1 MPKYIILLLTALLFN
16 ACIRKVENPSWKSN
30 VLVPVANTKLD
41 LNNFLKD
48 TLIST
53 NQDSSL
59 SLVTSIPFEG
69 ISFDTLI
76 KFDTITFDQS
86 YNLQT
91 LKINGNKIR
100 QRFTLGQLLA
110 NNPLGGLITNS
121 HGTTIDPFV
130 AGLLPQTFDL
140 GPIGPLDYD
149 ASAFF
154 KIATIKTGL
163 LTVEITNNLPV
174 DILDASFR
182 LINKIRTDTVLAKDN
197 IQIIGKGATSVFK
210 DSLNGKTVE
219 STLQAL
225 IKKMLA
231 NTDRLKTEIIDTS
244 AAITIDLT
252 LSEITVSDAEA
263 VFPPQNVIDEKTN
276 ISFEKMGKYE
286 IKNTKLKSG
295 KVVIHVESTAQDTLY
310 FDYIIPSITAGGVP
324 FTTSE
329 KVNPA
334 TPSAAAVYDKV
345 FDFTD
350 WNLDLS
356 KKAIW
361 TNGVITSYI
370 DTVNTF
376 QSILVGRI
384 ESNGKIRHLTLADYL
399 KVNLTMKDLVAAEAT
414 GYLGDTTISI
424 SGETVIEDFKKY
436 NSSVVNFEKA
446 NLSLKINNGIGVPLE
461 TKINNFTAE
470 NTTKNTSIS
479 LNGQAA
485 TSFYTIAKATD
496 NPFTIVPTT
505 IPINET
511 NSNLNQLVSVLPDK
525 IKYNVQVKLN
535 PSGTKVY
542 DNFLKKESVIT
553 PELELT
559 IPLNIEIKD
568 WTLRD
573 TSDFSIAENNNLNNI
588 GSGSFKLIVENGFP
602 LNAKPT
608 LYFLDKD
615 NKLTD
620 SLTTVDNILPAS
632 SDINGKVSN
641 LVKSVTSFPFT
652 AAQFNN
658 IKSAKKVYFK
668 VALQTPAQKFVKFY
682 SNYKLNLVLSGDFEY
697 TIKTNE

>member
-1 MPKYIILLLTALLFN
+1 MPKYIILLLTALLLN

-59 SLVTSIPFEG
+59 SLVTSIPFKG

-76 KFDTITFDQS
+76 KFEEIPFDQS
-86 YNLQT
+86 YNLQK
-91 LKINGNKIR
+91 LKINGNKI
-100 QRFTLGQLLA
+100 QRKFTLGQLLA

-130 AGLLPQTFDL
+130 AGLLPQTLDL

-154 KIATIKTGL
+154 KIATIKTGI
-163 LTVEITNNLPV
+163 LTVEITNDLPV
-174 DILDASFR
+174 DIMDASFR
-182 LINKIRTDTVLAKDN
+182 LINKIRTDTVISKDN
-197 IQIIGKGATSVFK
+197 LQIIGKGATSVFSENL
-210 DSLNGKTVE
+210 DGKTVE

-276 ISFEKMGKYE
+276 ISFKKMGKYE

-384 ESNGKIRHLTLADYL
+384 ESNEKIFLIDPVGFLDIIALEKYSSLIITDSGGIQ
-399 KVNLTMKDLVAAEAT
+399 KEA
-414 GYLGDTTISI
+414 
-424 SGETVIEDFKKY
+424 FF
-436 NSSVVNFEKA
+436 FEKPC
-446 NLSLKINNGIGVPLE
+446 V
-461 TKINNFTAE
+461 
-470 NTTKNTSIS
+470 
-479 LNGQAA
+479 
-485 TSFYTIAKATD
+485 
-496 NPFTIVPTT
+496 IVR
-505 IPINET
+505 
-511 NSNLNQLVSVLPDK
+511 NQTEWV
-525 IKYNVQVKLN
+525 
-535 PSGTKVY
+535 
-542 DNFLKKESVIT
+542 E
-553 PELELT
+553 
-559 IPLNIEIKD
+559 
-568 WTLRD
+568 
-573 TSDFSIAENNNLNNI
+573 
-588 GSGSFKLIVENGFP
+588 IVENG
-602 LNAKPT
+602 NAVLVDAKQDMIVNAISS
-608 LYFLDKD
+608 F
-615 NKLTD
+615 NK
-620 SLTTVDNILPAS
+620 
-632 SDINGKVSN
+632 KSN
-641 LVKSVTSFPFT
+641 LTYPDFFGNGD
-652 AAQFNN
+652 AAEF
-658 IKSAKKVYFK
+658 ICKKIIEF
-668 VALQTPAQKFVKFY
+668 
-682 SNYKLNLVLSGDFEY
+682 
-697 TIKTNE
+697 I

>member
-1 MPKYIILLLTALLFN
+1 MQKYLIVVLTSLLLT
-16 ACIRKVENPSWKSN
+16 ACIRKVETPSWKSN

-48 TLIST
+48 SLIST

-59 SLVTSIPFEG
+59 SLITSIPFEG

-76 KFDTITFDQS
+76 KFDEIPFDQS

-91 LKINGNKIR
+91 LKLNGNKIR

-110 NNPLGGLITNS
+110 NNPLGGLIVNS
-121 HGTTIDPFV
+121 QGTTIDPFV

-149 ASAFF
+149 ASEFF

-182 LINKIRTDTVLAKDN
+182 MMNKNRGDTVISKDN
-197 IQIIGKGATSVFK
+197 IQLIGKGATSSFR

-263 VFPPQNVIDEKTN
+263 VFPPQNVIDEKAN
-276 ISFEKMGKYE
+276 IVFEKMGKYE

-295 KVVIHVESTAQDTLY
+295 RVVIHVESTAQDTLY
-310 FDYIIPSITAGGVP
+310 FDYIIPSITENGVP

-334 TPSAAAVYDKV
+334 SPGVPAVYDKE

-384 ESNGKIRHLTLADYL
+384 ESNGKIRHLTLEDYL
-399 KVNLTMKDLVAAEAT
+399 KVNLTMKDLVASEAT

-424 SGETVIEDFKKY
+424 SGETVIEEFKKY

-446 NLSLKINNGIGVPLE
+446 SLSLKINNGIGVPLE
-461 TKINNFTAE
+461 TKIIDFTAK
-470 NTTKNTSIS
+470 NTTLNSSLSLSGPTASTAYSIA
-479 LNGQAA
+479 Q
-485 TSFYTIAKATD
+485 ATD

-511 NSNLNQLVSVLPDK
+511 NSNLNNLVSVLPDK
-525 IKYNVQVKLN
+525 IKYNVEVKMN

-559 IPLNIEIKD
+559 VPLNIEIKD

-573 TSDFSIAENNNLNNI
+573 TTDFSLTANQNLNNI
-588 GSGSFKLIVENGFP
+588 GAGSFKLIIENGFP

-608 LYFLDKD
+608 LYFLDAK
-615 NKLTD
+615 NKLID
-620 SLTTVDNILPAS
+620 SLTTVDNILPGNTDS
-632 SDINGKVSN
+632 NGKVIN
-641 LVKSVTSFPFT
+641 FVKSVTSFPFT
-652 AAQFNN
+652 PSQLNN
-658 IKSAKKVYFK
+658 IKAAKKIYFK
-668 VALQTPAQKFVKFY
+668 VVLQTPSQKFVKFY

-697 TIKTNE
+697 NIKTNE